1 MAIPI
6 RFARYDLEIVMLR
19 PRLLK
24 AGALFVL
31 SVLIATAGA
40 SAQTLQKV
48 RIRLDWKSGAQH
60 APFYYGAQLGYYKDA
75 GIDLE
80 IISGSGSSDTVK
92 QVGSGAIEFG
102 LVDALVLAQAAQQRV
117 PVKSIAAYYQRNPI
131 VVISPKDKPVTKPAQ
146 LLEGVKLGSKKG
158 SATYQGLI
166 ALLAANNI
174 KPEQVS
180 LVDIGFGVAP
190 LLVKQVDA
198 LMGFSMNE
206 PIEAE
211 SHGMAVTQMPISDFG
226 VDTYGLTIVSNTALI
241 QRNPALVKAFVKATM
256 RSVEATIKNPAAAV
270 AAVAK
275 SVDELDAAREA
286 KVLAATIPY
295 WSGTETQ
302 ENGLGWQTQTRWK
315 GTIETAQKLGL
326 IDTAFDAKDLFSD
339 DFVAPS
345 ATAK

>member
-1 MAIPI
+1 
-6 RFARYDLEIVMLR
+6 MLR
-19 PRLLK
+19 SRLLK
-24 AGALFVL
+24 AGALL
-31 SVLIATAGA
+31 IMSVLIAASA

-48 RIRLDWKSGAQH
+48 RIRLDWKSGGQH
-60 APFYYGAQLGYYKDA
+60 APFYYGAQLGYFKDA
-75 GIDLE
+75 GLDLE

-131 VVISPKDKPVTKPAQ
+131 VVISPKDKPVTKPSQ
-146 LLEGVKLGSKKG
+146 LLTGMKLGSKKG

-174 KPEQVS
+174 KPEQIS

-211 SHGMAVTQMPISDFG
+211 SHGLAVTQMPISDYG
-226 VDTYGLTIVSNTALI
+226 VDTYGLTLVSNTALM
-241 QRNPALVKAFVKATM
+241 QRNPALVKAFVTATM

-270 AAVAK
+270 AAVTK
-275 SVDELDAAREA
+275 SADELDAGRET
-286 KVLAATIPY
+286 KVLAATVPY
-295 WSGTETQ
+295 WSSKETQ
-302 ENGLGWQTQTRWK
+302 ADGLGWQTQARWK
-315 GTIETAQKLGL
+315 GTIDTAQKLGL
-326 IDTAFDAKDLFSD
+326 IDASLDPKDVFSD
-339 DFVAPS
+339 DFVERPAS
-345 ATAK
+345 AK